1 MGQGAFG
8 RVFQA
13 KAPNLVEGEEFTM
26 IAVKMLKEEAN
37 EDLLRDFEREAC
49 LLSEFDHP
57 HIVRLLGVCALG
69 KPMCLLF
76 EFMARGDLSSYL
88 RASNPNYLMTD
99 KSSMAT
105 ASSGGK
111 LLRFL

>member
-1 MGQGAFG
+1 
-8 RVFQA
+8 
-13 KAPNLVEGEEFTM
+13 M

-37 EDLLRDFEREAC
+37 QDLLRDFEREAC

-99 KSSMAT
+99 KSSMET
-105 ASSGGK
+105 ASSGGEYLP
-111 LLRFL
+111 LLYEIKCRQ